1 MNFNI
6 ATNFNVKFI
15 DDFLA
20 KLVMLKSLNEE
31 HHELDFIDVSQ
42 LLIIV
47 TSQLVVSWVVF
58 TYPVI
63 PWKWIDDY

>member
-20 KLVMLKSLNEE
+20 KLVMLKSLNKE
-31 HHELDFIDVSQ
+31 HQELDFIDVSQ

>member
-20 KLVMLKSLNEE
+20 KLVMLKSLNKEYQ
-31 HHELDFIDVSQ
+31 ELDFTDVSQ

-58 TYPVI
+58 TYPAI